1 MPECARIGGMDRSPP
16 DAHESAWI
24 AVFCTGLLLTALAA
38 TVCLGLVAYHAASL
52 QAVQPVVGCFVTGAV
67 IMVVAAARLDR
78 LSAARAATRGPDA
91 R

>member
-1 MPECARIGGMDRSPP
+1 MDRPPP

-38 TVCLGLVAYHAASL
+38 TVCVALVAYHSAPL
-52 QAVQPVVGCFVTGAV
+52 QAIQPVAGCFVTGAV
-67 IMVVAAARLDR
+67 VMIVAAARLDR
-78 LSAARAATRGPDA
+78 LSAIRAATRGRDV